1 MVRSIHSSLTSSS
14 VTINKLGDIFAIHG
28 IPEQLSDN
36 GSGFTSNEFCQFMEN
51 NGIDHTLTLSYH
63 PRSNKLVEHAVQT
76 FKQAIRK
83 MNDSLE
89 SKISKFLFNYRNT
102 PHSTTGLAPA
112 EITLGRQPHSRFD
125 LLHPDNYSKF
135 IDKQDKVVQ
144 DNCHTVRKF
153 SIVDTLFARNY
164 SGTQKWIPVQ

>member
-1 MVRSIHSSLTSSS
+1 
-14 VTINKLGDIFAIHG
+14 
-28 IPEQLSDN
+28 
-36 GSGFTSNEFCQFMEN
+36 
-51 NGIDHTLTLSYH
+51 
-63 PRSNKLVEHAVQT
+63 
-76 FKQAIRK
+76 

-89 SKISKFLFNYRNT
+89 SKISKFLFNYRNI

>member
-1 MVRSIHSSLTSSS
+1 MVRSTHSSLTSSS
-14 VTINKLGDIFAIHG
+14 VTINKLRDIFAIHG

-36 GSGFTSNEFCQFMEN
+36 GSAFTSNEFCQFMEN
-51 NGIDHTLTLSYH
+51 NGINTLTLSYH
-63 PRSNKLVEHAVQT
+63 PRSNKLVEHAVET

-83 MNDSLE
+83 MDDSLE

-102 PHSTTGLAPA
+102 PHSTTRLAPA
-112 EITLGRQPHSRFD
+112 EITLDRKPDSRFD
-125 LLHPDNYSKF
+125 LLHPDIYSKF

-144 DNCHTVRKF
+144 DNHHTVRKL